1 MIDPALSDSE
11 RTVRPIP
18 LCVDCD
24 GTFIRTDLLHEA
36 VLRIL
41 KRRVWMIGPMI
52 GWLLAG
58 KAAFKAKVAA
68 LAPLDPEALPLREA
82 TRALIDRTRAEGRPV
97 ILATAAD
104 HSHAEALAAHHP
116 ALFDDV
122 MATGDGTNL
131 SALSKARALVAR
143 YGERGYDY
151 IGDAPADVAVWKSAR
166 RAYVAAPSRRFLRGL
181 GRYGF
186 VAEAVGEPES
196 ALKPMIKALR
206 PHQWMKNALV
216 FLPPAAAHS
225 LVPVVLGKALI
236 AFLAFSLCAS
246 SVYVLNDLLDLES
259 DRRHKRKRKRPFA
272 SGALSVKAGLLMVP
286 LLVIAAFVLAAAVGW
301 LFAGTLFVYLVIT
314 SLYSFRLKQQVI
326 VDVILLAMLYTMRIL
341 GGSAATLIPPSF
353 WMLAFSM
360 FLFFSLA
367 LVKRYSELI
376 PLLTAGKSDV
386 LAGRGYRAS
395 DLPVLMSVGVASG
408 MLAVL
413 VLAFYLDDA
422 RTRAIYPSVQLA
434 LLAPVLILYWV
445 ARLWMKTHRDEMH
458 DDPVVF
464 AARDWQTLVI
474 VALLALLFG
483 LASTH
488 FVSALRL
495 SGH

>member
-1 MIDPALSDSE
+1 MTDQTNIATG
-11 RTVRPIP
+11 TVP

-41 KRRVWMIGPMI
+41 KRRVWMIVPMI

-68 LAPLDPEALPLREA
+68 LAPLDPEALPLRQA
-82 TRALIDRTRAEGRPV
+82 TRALIDQAHAV

-104 HSHAEALAAHHP
+104 RSHAGALAAHHP
-116 ALFDDV
+116 GLFDDLL
-122 MATGDGTNL
+122 ATGDGINL
-131 SALSKARALVAR
+131 SSSSKARALVAR

-151 IGDAPADVAVWKSAR
+151 VGDHEADVPVWKSAR
-166 RAYVAAPSRRFLRGL
+166 RAYVATPSGRFLRSLKRHGL
-181 GRYGF
+181 
-186 VAEAVGEPES
+186 EPLAVGDADSP
-196 ALKPMIKALR
+196 LKPLIKALR
-206 PHQWMKNALV
+206 PHQWMKNVLV

-225 LVPVVLGKALI
+225 LVPHVLIEALI
-236 AFLAFSLCAS
+236 AFVAFSLCAS
-246 SVYVLNDLLDLES
+246 SVYVLNDLLDLEA
-259 DRRHKRKRKRPFA
+259 DRRHKRKRNRPFA
-272 SGALSVKAGLLMVP
+272 SGALSVKAGLTMVP
-286 LLVIAAFVLAAAVGW
+286 LLGIAAFALAATAGW
-301 LFAGTLFVYLVIT
+301 LFVFTLFVYLVLT

-341 GGSAATLIPPSF
+341 GGAAATMISPSF

-376 PLLTAGKSDV
+376 PLLTAGKADV

-395 DLPVLMSVGVASG
+395 DLPVLMATGVASG
-408 MLAVL
+408 MMAVL

-422 RTRAIYPSVQLA
+422 RTRAIYPSRQFA
-434 LLAPVLILYWV
+434 LLAPVLILYWIS
-445 ARLWMKTHRDEMH
+445 RLWMKTHRDEMH

-474 VALLALLFG
+474 VTLLAVLFG
-483 LASTH
+483 LATSH
-488 FVSALRL
+488 LLA
-495 SGH
+495 